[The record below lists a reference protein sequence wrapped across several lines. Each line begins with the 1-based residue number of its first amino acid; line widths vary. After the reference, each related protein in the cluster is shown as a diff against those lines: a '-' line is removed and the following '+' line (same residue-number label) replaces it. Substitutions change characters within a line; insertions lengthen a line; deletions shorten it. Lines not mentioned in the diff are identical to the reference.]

1 MSWNQ
6 RDTGAARCLARAGV
20 LAALAVALVSCSS
33 STHTQPEETAEYRDG
48 RESGVLL
55 HEEGAWPN
63 VGEARAEV
71 LCEFAARTDYDE
83 GPEKKAFIAGCVSG
97 LRSP

>member
-6 RDTGAARCLARAGV
+6 PDRGAARCLARAGV
-20 LAALAVALVSCSS
+20 LAALTVALVSCSS
-33 STHTQPEETAEYRDG
+33 GTPPEQTAEYRDG
-48 RESGVLL
+48 REYGVLL

-63 VGEARAEV
+63 VGQARAEV